1 MEQTNKYIKQDRKIT
16 LELYRNDNG
25 FGIWLSDDC
34 GGSGIEVTGNT
45 PEDAA
50 NKIKPY
56 IADYFYEQN

>member
-1 MEQTNKYIKQDRKIT
+1 MEQNCKIT
-16 LELYRNDNG
+16 LELYKSDNG

-56 IADYFYEQN
+56 IVEYFYEQN